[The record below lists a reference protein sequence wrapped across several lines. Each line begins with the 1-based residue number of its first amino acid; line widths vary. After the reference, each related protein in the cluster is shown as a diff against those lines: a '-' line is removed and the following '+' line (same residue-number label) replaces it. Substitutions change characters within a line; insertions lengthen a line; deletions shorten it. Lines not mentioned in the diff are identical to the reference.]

1 MNLAGADAYIA
12 TWDAKYTYGFWRPV
26 TAIRAA
32 DADPNPDTA
41 ADPTWTPLLVTP
53 AHPSYSSGH
62 SAYGA
67 AAAAALAGFFRTDE
81 IAFTSTTPDLP
92 GVTRSFASF
101 SAAADENALSR
112 LLGGIHWRFD
122 NEVGL
127 DLGDALGR
135 YVVAHF
141 LREAERGP
149 AAGVVNGE
157 LIVVGTA
164 GGDFLHVADTGTG
177 LVVWANG
184 QRLGAFTMPLT
195 GIVVDARGGADLIL
209 LAPQIDTD
217 AELYGG
223 AGDDLISG
231 GNGDDRIYGEGGSD
245 VLLGHGGND
254 RLDGGAGDDVLFGG
268 LGNDL
273 LLGGL
278 GDDWLFGGPGLDVL
292 DGGPGHNRLFP

>member
-1 MNLAGADAYIA
+1 
-12 TWDAKYTYGFWRPV
+12 
-26 TAIRAA
+26 
-32 DADPNPDTA
+32 
-41 ADPTWTPLLVTP
+41 VTP

-62 SAYGA
+62 SAFGA
-67 AAAAALAGFFRTDE
+67 AAATALAGFFGTDD

-101 SAAADENALSR
+101 SAAANENALSR

-127 DLGDALGR
+127 EVGDAVGR
-135 YVVAHF
+135 YVAANF
-141 LREAERGP
+141 LGEAERGP

-164 GGDFLHVADTGTG
+164 GGDFLHVARAGAA

-184 QRLGAFTMPLT
+184 ERLGEFGAVTN
-195 GIVVDARGGADLIL
+195 IVADGRDGDDLIL
-209 LAPQIDTD
+209 LAPQIDND

-223 AGDDLISG
+223 AGNDLISG
-231 GNGDDRIYGEGGSD
+231 GGGDDRIFGEGGRD
-245 VLLGHGGND
+245 VLLGFAGND
-254 RLDGGAGDDVLFGG
+254 RLDGGAGDDFLFGG
-268 LGNDL
+268 LGNDE

-292 DGGPGHNRLFP
+292 DGGPGHNHLFA